1 MTDSIRVL
9 HVDDNPEFAEMAATF
24 LETEDDRLTVE
35 TAHSARDG
43 LEQMADGEFDCIISD
58 YEMPGQSGIE
68 FLKAVRETHAELPFI
83 LYTGKGSEAVASDAI
98 SAGVTDYLQKEAG
111 TEQYELLA
119 NRVRHAVERRRAQRA
134 RQRHLK
140 AIETAQEGISILDE
154 DGEFVYVNEVWGEL
168 FGYDPEELLGERWE
182 LLYRQGEVERL
193 SNDIFPTVWET
204 GSWRGETTG
213 LRADG
218 STFAQDHTI
227 SETETGEIV
236 CTVQDI
242 TERREREQELQQER
256 AFIDRALGQLNDVL
270 YVVGTD
276 GSLRRWNDQLS
287 KVTGYD
293 DDEIADMQA
302 TEFFPE
308 DEQERIAEAIN
319 EALTAGEVV
328 IESEFLSAS
337 GERIPFELTGS
348 RLLDSDGDLFGL
360 IGVGRDI
367 SERRER
373 EQAVKELHSTA
384 RALIQADTSEEMANI
399 TISALRDVLEMPI
412 NAVFRHDETDDALTP
427 IAWTDRAETLFDDIP
442 TFTSG
447 EGIAWTVFETG
458 EARVYDDVSTV
469 PERHNP
475 DTKARSEIILPL
487 ADHGVVIIG
496 STESEDFDEIDVSLA
511 QTLTTHLTTA
521 LDNLKQ
527 RTELLEKT
535 GRLEALYENSPDMI
549 DILDSDGQ
557 ILDVNRR
564 FCEEL
569 GYTRNEVLGR
579 PICEIDQSVDADEV
593 RTLLSEF
600 ATGER
605 QKFTGTYVRADD
617 STVPVEVHLLRVDLD
632 GDDRFVAISRDIT
645 DRERRERRLRQQ
657 TTQFESFGDILS
669 HDLRGPLN
677 VLEGRLEL
685 ARRTGGDEHFDAA
698 ERALDRLDSVI
709 QDVADVMRE
718 GQLVNERV
726 GIEPADVAQ
735 SCWKTLN
742 TTSASL
748 VVEKTQPIYADKDA
762 LARLFDN
769 LLRNAVEHAGMD
781 VTVRVG
787 MSSDGFY
794 VEDDGE
800 GIPDDNR
807 ADVFD
812 PGFST
817 KEDGTGFGMV
827 SVQQIALA
835 HGWDVTIAES
845 DTGGARFEFADVETA

>member
-1 MTDSIRVL
+1 MTDLIRVL
-9 HVDDNPEFAEMAATF
+9 HVDDDPEFVEMTATF

-35 TAHSARDG
+35 TAHNACDG
-43 LEQMADGEFDCIISD
+43 LERVADGEFDCIISD

-68 FLKAVRETHAELPFI
+68 FLEAVRETHAKLPFI

-119 NRVRHAVERRRAQRA
+119 NRVRHAVERRRAQRV

-140 AIETAQEGISILDE
+140 AIETAQEGISILDK
-154 DGEFVYVNEVWGEL
+154 DGRFVYVNEVWGEL

-182 LLYRQGEVERL
+182 LLYSQEEFERL
-193 SNDIFPTVWET
+193 SNDIRPRVEET
-204 GSWRGETTG
+204 GSWRGKTTG

-236 CTVQDI
+236 CTVQNI

-256 AFIDRALGQLNDVL
+256 AFIDRALEQLNDVF

-293 DDEIADMQA
+293 DDEIADMQV

-308 DEQERIAEAIN
+308 DERERIAEVIS
-319 EALTAGEVV
+319 ETLTAGEVV
-328 IESEFLSAS
+328 IESELLSAS
-337 GERIPFELTGS
+337 GERIPFEFTGS
-348 RLLDSDGDLFGL
+348 RLPDSDGDPLGL
-360 IGVGRDI
+360 IGVGRNI
-367 SERRER
+367 SERQGR
-373 EQAVKELHSTA
+373 EQAVEELHSTA

-412 NAVFRHDETDDALTP
+412 NAVFRHDETDDALIP
-427 IAWTDRAETLFDDIP
+427 IAWTDRAETLLDDIP

-549 DILDSDGQ
+549 DILDSDGR

-569 GYTRNEVLGR
+569 GYTRDEVLGR
-579 PICEIDQSVDADEV
+579 PICDIDQSVDADEF

-600 ATGER
+600 STGER
-605 QKFTGTYVRADD
+605 QKFAGTYVRADG
-617 STVPVEVHLLRVDLD
+617 STVPVEVHLLRVDLG

-677 VLEGRLEL
+677 VLEGQLEL

-698 ERALDRLDSVI
+698 ERALDRLDSII

-726 GIEPADVAQ
+726 GIDPADVAQ

-769 LLRNAVEHAGMD
+769 LLRNAVEHTGMD

-794 VEDDGE
+794 IEDDGE